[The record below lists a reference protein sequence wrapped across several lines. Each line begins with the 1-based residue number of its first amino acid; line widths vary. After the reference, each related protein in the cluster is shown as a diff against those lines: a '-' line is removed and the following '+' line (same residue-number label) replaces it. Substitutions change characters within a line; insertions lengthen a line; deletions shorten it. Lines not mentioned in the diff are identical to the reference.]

1 MSFEEVLPGI
11 FLLRVPFGIV
21 WTGIVLVRGKRNYL
35 IDSSHEDPDLHLVP
49 ALRELGM
56 KPGDV
61 DWLLNTHCHGDHIG
75 GHHALVAKYGLKTAV
90 IREGADTL
98 RDPAKEA
105 IRIRTKFPDDSPP
118 PQSYLK
124 GVEPDRILAEGEA
137 LDGRLAPIGTPGHER
152 DCVCWYDRETKT
164 VFTGDSLQANGTPTQ
179 GIGFYQSLPDY
190 RRTLAKL
197 RSLVEPTTLPTR
209 LGSEIENIVCGH
221 EYAGIGDVIRGKAAV
236 AAALATC
243 EKYVAF
249 YAERLKSYVSRP
261 DLASRVSRLTSS
273 DLVALTDRLVA
284 EVGCGKPAMRFLAL
298 YTVAEHLK
306 EI

>member
-1 MSFEEVLPGI
+1 MKTSFEEVLPGV

-21 WTGIVLVRGKRNYL
+21 WTGIVLVRGARNYL
-35 IDSSHEDPDLHLVP
+35 IDSSQEDPDLHLIP

-75 GHHALVAKYGLKTAV
+75 GHHALVTKYGLKTAV

-197 RSLVEPTTLPTR
+197 KTLD
-209 LGSEIENIVCGH
+209 IENIVCGH

-236 AAALATC
+236 AATLATC
-243 EKYVAF
+243 EKYVAL
-249 YAERLKSYVSRP
+249 YGERLASYVSSLP
-261 DLASRVSRLTSS
+261 PSGSRLASS

>member
-11 FLLRVPFGIV
+11 FLLRVPFGVV
-21 WTGIVLVRGKRNYL
+21 WTGIVLVRGTRNYL
-35 IDSSHEDPDLHLVP
+35 IDSSHEDPDLHLIP

-56 KPGDV
+56 KPDDV

-75 GHHALVAKYGLKTAV
+75 GHHALVTKCGLKTAV
-90 IREGADTL
+90 IREGADAL

-118 PQSYLK
+118 PQSCLK

-137 LDGRLAPIGTPGHER
+137 LDGRLVPIGTPGHER

-164 VFTGDSLQANGTPTQ
+164 AFTGDSLQANGTPTQ

-197 RSLVEPTTLPTR
+197 KALD
-209 LGSEIENIVCGH
+209 IENIVCGH

-243 EKYVAF
+243 EKYVAL
-249 YAERLKSYVSRP
+249 YEERLKSYVSRP
-261 DLASRVSRLTSS
+261 DLASPVSSFASS

>member
-1 MSFEEVLPGI
+1 MSFEEVLPGV
-11 FLLRVPFGIV
+11 FLLRVPFSIV

-35 IDSSHEDPDLHLVP
+35 IDSSHENPELHLLP
-49 ALRELGM
+49 ALAELGM

-75 GHHALVAKYGLKTAV
+75 GHHALVSEFGLKTAV
-90 IREGADTL
+90 IREGAESL
-98 RDPAKEA
+98 RDPAKVA

-124 GVEPDRILAEGEA
+124 GVEPDKVLAEGEW
-137 LDGRLAPIGTPGHER
+137 LDDRFTPIWTPGHER

-164 VFTGDSLQANGTPTQ
+164 AFTGDSLQANGTPTQ

-190 RRTLAKL
+190 CASLAKL
-197 RSLVEPTTLPTR
+197 K
-209 LGSEIENIVCGH
+209 GYDIENLVCGH

-236 AAALATC
+236 TAALETC
-243 EKYVAF
+243 TRYVAL
-249 YAERLKSYVSRP
+249 YGERLTSYVSSLP
-261 DLASRVSRLTSS
+261 SSVSRLPSP
-273 DLVALTDRLVA
+273 DPVALADRLIA
-284 EVGCGKPAMRFLAL
+284 EVGCGKPEKRFLAL
-298 YTVAEHLK
+298 YTVTEHLK